1 MSSPNTKTNLGNGRC
16 KNQFLFSVFVVIGLI
31 LMAASGLVVYYVF
44 CVPAQ
49 PFTDN
54 AVMDNKVDVSVVC
67 PPPVAPTNC
76 PAPPD
81 NLPLCNFAP
90 TCPPIPAVPCA
101 SVPAQ
106 ACRPCPTHPPC
117 TAWNCQPVTCPTAA
131 PNRVPNIIGNL
142 SSYEMTNTKAI
153 DLIRRYPPN
162 SYERLQVAVQLMG
175 FSIEWWVNTLT
186 VRNCRFD
193 KRRVCTFCKDR
204 YRYLRCIVENELDSN
219 RYTDRESG
227 NANRIYMFHD
237 RDGRDWFPPNFRHR
251 VDHSTKNEAYTD
263 KQDPNYD
270 VTYGMETDT
279 YEHFFKTQKAL
290 SFWIDRPGTPNRRH
304 CTPCDG
310 NDSME
315 HVKCTT
321 YAHFDWAL
329 DWWPPHQ

>member
-1 MSSPNTKTNLGNGRC
+1 MNFGRGRS
-16 KNQFLFSVFVVIGLI
+16 QLLFLVFVVIGLI
-31 LMAASGLVVYYVF
+31 LMVVSGLVVYYVF
-44 CVPAQ
+44 CVPPQ
-49 PFTDN
+49 PSTGN
-54 AVMDNKVDVSVVC
+54 AVIDNKVDVSAVC
-67 PPPVAPTNC
+67 PPPVPPTNC

-81 NLPLCNFAP
+81 DLPLCNFAP
-90 TCPPIPAVPCA
+90 TCPPIPAVPCTNVA
-101 SVPAQ
+101 PQ

-117 TAWNCQPVTCPTAA
+117 TAWNCQPVVCPTAA
-131 PNRVPNIIGNL
+131 PIHVPNIIGNL
-142 SSYEMTNTKAI
+142 STYDMTNTKAI

-162 SYERLQVAVQLMG
+162 SYERLQVAVQLMD
-175 FSIEWWVNTLT
+175 FSIEWWVNLLT
-186 VRNCRFD
+186 IRNCHFD
-193 KRRVCTFCKDR
+193 KRKVCTFCKDR
-204 YRYLRCIVENELDSN
+204 YRYLRCIVENELESN

-237 RDGRDWFPPNFRHR
+237 RDGRDWFPSNFRHR
-251 VDHSTKNEAYTD
+251 ADHSTKNEAYTA

-270 VTYGMETDT
+270 ATYGMETDT

-310 NDSME
+310 SVAME